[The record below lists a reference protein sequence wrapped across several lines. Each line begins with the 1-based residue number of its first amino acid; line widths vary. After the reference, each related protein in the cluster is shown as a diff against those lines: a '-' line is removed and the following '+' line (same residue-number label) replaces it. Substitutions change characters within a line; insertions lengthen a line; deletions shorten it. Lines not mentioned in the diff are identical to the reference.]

1 MDAELAA
8 AIEAGD
14 LSRCRAL
21 ILAQHGRE
29 RASVGLPDSS
39 TLDVLQL
46 AVLHD
51 DAAARRLLA
60 TGVEC
65 DLHSASGLGLGAV
78 VGRLANEE
86 ALNTV
91 AEHLTPM
98 GFALAR
104 GSLEG
109 VRALLGAGDDP
120 NRPLARIGFF
130 VWEIHA
136 LAAGHDGWRPLHGAC
151 AHGYAKDAAAIVT
164 ALIENGADIE
174 ATCPLGEQPLHLAA
188 TYGWMPVLETL
199 LAADA
204 HVDSRT
210 TPVAK
215 ALWRMA
221 APRGIAPVHNQ
232 TPLMVAVRE
241 GRLDAAK
248 RLWRAGADLDARDSA
263 GSTPLHVA
271 ARPWWRED
279 VALVSLLIDA
289 SADPQAR
296 DAAGRTP
303 AQVAE
308 AEGHA
313 ESARLILSAR

>member
-60 TGVEC
+60 TDVEC
-65 DLHSASGLGLGAV
+65 DLHSASGLGLSEV
-78 VGRLANEE
+78 IGRLANDE
-86 ALNTV
+86 ALDAT
-91 AEHLTPM
+91 AEYLTPM

-120 NRPLARIGFF
+120 NRRLARIGFF
-130 VWEIHA
+130 VWEIDA
-136 LAAGHDGWRPLHGAC
+136 LAAGYDGWRPLHGAC
-151 AHGYAKDAAAIVT
+151 AHGYAEDAAAIVT

-174 ATCPLGEQPLHLAA
+174 ATCPLGEQSLHLAA

-199 LAADA
+199 LAAR
-204 HVDSRT
+204 VDSLSA
-210 TPVAK
+210 PVAR
-215 ALWRMA
+215 ALWRMVV
-221 APRGIAPVHNQ
+221 PSHLEPVHNQ
-232 TPLMVAVRE
+232 TPLMVAARE
-241 GRLDAAK
+241 GCLDAAK
-248 RLWRAGADLDARDSA
+248 RLLRAGADLDARDSA
-263 GSTPLHVA
+263 GSTPLHIA

-279 VALVSLLIDA
+279 AALVSLLIDA
-289 SADPQAR
+289 GADRQAR
-296 DAAGRTP
+296 DAEGRTP
-303 AQVAE
+303 AQVAQ

>member
-1 MDAELAA
+1 MD
-8 AIEAGD
+8 
-14 LSRCRAL
+14 RCRAL
-21 ILAQHGRE
+21 ILARHVRD
-29 RASVGLPDSS
+29 RASVGLPDHS

-65 DLHSASGLGLGAV
+65 DLHSASGLGLGEV
-78 VGRLANEE
+78 IGRLANDE

-120 NRPLARIGFF
+120 NRRLARIGFF
-130 VWEIHA
+130 VWEIDA
-136 LAAGHDGWRPLHGAC
+136 LAAGYDGWRPLHGVC
-151 AHGYAKDAAAIVT
+151 AHGYAEDAAAIVT

-174 ATCPLGEQPLHLAA
+174 VPGPLGEQPLHLAA

-199 LAADA
+199 LAAGA
-204 HVDSRT
+204 RVDSRSAR
-210 TPVAK
+210 VAK

-221 APRGIAPVHNQ
+221 APSGIEPVHNQ

-241 GRLDAAK
+241 GRNDAAK
-248 RLWRAGADLDARDSA
+248 RLLRAGADVDARDSA
-263 GSTPLHVA
+263 GCTPLHVA
-271 ARPWWRED
+271 AQPWWRED
-279 VALVSLLIDA
+279 MAAVSLLIEA
-289 SADPQAR
+289 GADPEAR
-296 DAAGRTP
+296 DATGRTP
-303 AQVAE
+303 DQVAE
-308 AEGHA
+308 AEGHP

>member
-1 MDAELAA
+1 M
-8 AIEAGD
+8 
-14 LSRCRAL
+14 
-21 ILAQHGRE
+21 
-29 RASVGLPDSS
+29 
-39 TLDVLQL
+39 
-46 AVLHD
+46 LHD

-60 TGVEC
+60 TGVES
-65 DLHSASGLGLGAV
+65 DLHSASGLGLGEV
-78 VGRLANEE
+78 ISRLANEE
-86 ALNTV
+86 ALDAA
-91 AEHLTPM
+91 AEYLTPM

-109 VRALLGAGDDP
+109 VRALLRAGDDP
-120 NRPLARIGFF
+120 NRLLARIGFF
-130 VWEIHA
+130 VWEIDA
-136 LAAGHDGWRPLHGAC
+136 LAAGYNGWRPLHAAC
-151 AHGYAKDAAAIVT
+151 AHGYAEDASAIAT
-164 ALIENGADIE
+164 ALIENNAHIE

-199 LAADA
+199 LAAGA
-204 HVDSRT
+204 HVDSRSVQ
-210 TPVAK
+210 VAK
-215 ALWRMA
+215 ALWHLA
-221 APRGIAPVHNQ
+221 APSHIEPVHNQ
-232 TPLMVAVRE
+232 TPLMVAARE

-248 RLWRAGADLDARDSA
+248 RLLRAGADLGARDSA

-279 VALVSLLIDA
+279 VAVVSLLITA
-289 SADPQAR
+289 GADPEAR

>member
-8 AIEAGD
+8 AIETGD
-14 LSRCRAL
+14 LSRARAL
-21 ILAQHGRE
+21 ILAQHGRD
-29 RASVGLPDSS
+29 RASIGLPESS

-46 AVLHD
+46 AALHD

-65 DLHSASGLGLGAV
+65 DLHSASGLGLSEV
-78 VGRLANEE
+78 IGRLANDE

-98 GFALAR
+98 GFALAL

-109 VRALLGAGDDP
+109 VRALLAAGDDP
-120 NRPLARIGFF
+120 NRRLGRIGFF
-130 VWEIHA
+130 AWEIDA
-136 LAAGHDGWRPLHGAC
+136 LAADYDGWRPLHGAC
-151 AHGYAKDAAAIVT
+151 AHGYAEDAAAIVT
-164 ALIENGADIE
+164 TLIENGADIE
-174 ATCPLGEQPLHLAA
+174 APCPLGEQPLHLAA

-199 LAADA
+199 LAAGA
-204 HVDSRT
+204 SVDSRSA
-210 TPVAK
+210 PVAR
-215 ALWRMA
+215 AFWRMV
-221 APRGIAPVHNQ
+221 APSHFEPVHNQ

-241 GRLDAAK
+241 GRLDAAT
-248 RLWRAGADLDARDSA
+248 RLLRAGADLDARDSA
-263 GSTPLHVA
+263 GCTPLHLA
-271 ARPWWRED
+271 ARPWWREE
-279 VALVSLLIDA
+279 VALVSILIDA
-289 SADPQAR
+289 GADPQAR

-313 ESARLILSAR
+313 ESARLILSGR